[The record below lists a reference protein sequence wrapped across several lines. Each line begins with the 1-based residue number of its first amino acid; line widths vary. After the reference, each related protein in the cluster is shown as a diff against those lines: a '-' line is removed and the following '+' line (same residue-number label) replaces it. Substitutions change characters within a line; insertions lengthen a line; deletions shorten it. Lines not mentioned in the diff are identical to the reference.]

1 MTNFTRAAMLAAGLM
16 TISLGAQAQSAMP
29 GMDHSAHTAAPA
41 AGNSSP
47 SSEAFMK
54 ANERMHKDMATK
66 MTGDADVDFAKGMIP
81 HHEGAI
87 AMARIELQYG
97 KDPEMRALAEE
108 IIKAQEGEIAF
119 LKAWLAKKGK

>member
-1 MTNFTRAAMLAAGLM
+1 MRTFTRAALLAAGLM
-16 TISLGAQAQSAMP
+16 MVSLGAQAQSAMP

-41 AGNSSP
+41 AGDSA
-47 SSEAFMK
+47 SSEAFAK
-54 ANERMHKDMATK
+54 ANEPMHKDMAVK
-66 MTGDADVDFAKGMIP
+66 MTGDADVDFAQGMIP

-97 KDPEMRALAEE
+97 KDPELRALAEE

>member
-1 MTNFTRAAMLAAGLM
+1 MNHFTRIAVMVAGLTM
-16 TISLGAQAQSAMP
+16 FSLGAQAQSAMP

-41 AGNSSP
+41 GSSP
-47 SSEAFMK
+47 SSAAFAK
-54 ANERMHKDMATK
+54 ANETMHKDMAIK
-66 MTGDADVDFAKGMIP
+66 PTGDTDVDFARGMIP

>member
-1 MTNFTRAAMLAAGLM
+1 MKNFTCAIVLAAGLVGL
-16 TISLGAQAQSAMP
+16 SVGAQAQSAMP
-29 GMDHSAHTAAPA
+29 GMDHSAHTTAPA
-41 AGNSSP
+41 AGSSP
-47 SSEAFMK
+47 SSEAFTK
-54 ANERMHKDMATK
+54 ANERMHKDMAMA
-66 MTGDADVDFAKGMIP
+66 MTGDADVDFARGMIP

-87 AMARIELQYG
+87 AMAKIELQYG